1 MKELFHDLVYT
12 PLYNALIGILDLGP
26 WVDMG
31 VAVILL
37 TVLVKLLLFPLS
49 LKAARTQRV
58 LKELEA
64 PMKEIREKY
73 KDDREQQ
80 GRKLLELYKEKKVN
94 PFSGFIT
101 LFIQLPVI
109 LGLYFVFL
117 KGGLPQV
124 DTSLLY
130 AFIPDPGTV
139 NMFFLGVVD
148 MAAKSI
154 PLAILAGVT
163 QFFQAHFA
171 LPKPAPRGDTPSFQ
185 EDLMRSMHVQ
195 MKYVLP
201 VIIAFVAYVATA
213 AVALYWITSNIFAI
227 GQEIHV
233 KRILEREKE
242 HKDAK
247 DPEKEQEKATS

>member
-1 MKELFHDLVYT
+1 MKELFHDIVYT
-12 PLYNALIGILDLGP
+12 PLYNGLIAILDLGP

-31 VAVILL
+31 IAVILL
-37 TVLVKLLLFPLS
+37 TILVKLLLFPFS

-58 LKELEA
+58 LKELEG

-80 GRKLLELYKEKKVN
+80 GRKLLELYKEEKVN

-130 AFIPDPGTV
+130 SFIPDPGTV
-139 NMFFLGVVD
+139 DMFFLGVVD
-148 MAAKSI
+148 LASKSI
-154 PLAILAGVT
+154 PLAIFAGVT

-171 LPKPAPRGDTPSFQ
+171 LPKPAPRSDKPSFQ

-233 KRILEREKE
+233 KRILEREK
-242 HKDAK
+242 KQ
-247 DPEKEQEKATS
+247 KEPKQEE